1 MNDGG
6 ARERMEQVMVDLLGR
21 IMTQAEMLENVT
33 GMKPVLFMSRRTAR
47 LFAAGWP
54 LEYKAVEPDG
64 VERIRIEGYDVTICD
79 VEDGVY
85 VGYRI

>member
-1 MNDGG
+1 MNDKK
-6 ARERMEQVMVDLLGR
+6 ARERMRNLTVEMLHKIL
-21 IMTQAEMLENVT
+21 MQAEMLENVT

-54 LEYKAVEPDG
+54 LKF
-64 VERIRIEGYDVTICD
+64 ERIEMEDVGLMRIAGYDVTLCD

>member
-1 MNDGG
+1 MNNEQ
-6 ARERMEQVMVDLLGR
+6 AREKIRMITVEMLHK
-21 IMTQAEMLENVT
+21 IMMQAEMLENVT
-33 GMKPVLFMSRRTAR
+33 GMKPVVFMSRRTAR

-54 LEYKAVEPDG
+54 LEY
-64 VERIRIEGYDVTICD
+64 ERIELEAVDRMRLDGYDVTICD

>member
-1 MNDGG
+1 MNDEK
-6 ARERMEQVMVDLLGR
+6 ARERMRNLTVEMLHKIL
-21 IMTQAEMLENVT
+21 MQAEMLENVT

-54 LEYKAVEPDG
+54 LEYKKVEPDG

>member
-1 MNDGG
+1 MNDEK
-6 ARERMEQVMVDLLGR
+6 ARERMRNLTVDMLHKIL
-21 IMTQAEMLENVT
+21 MQAEMLENVT

-54 LEYKAVEPDG
+54 LKY
-64 VERIRIEGYDVTICD
+64 ERFELEDVDRMRIDGYDVTICD

-85 VGYRI
+85 VGYKI

>member
-1 MNDGG
+1 MNDEK
-6 ARERMEQVMVDLLGR
+6 ARERMRNLTVDILHK
-21 IMTQAEMLENVT
+21 IMMQAEMLENVT
-33 GMKPVLFMSRRTAR
+33 GRKPVLFMNRRTAR

-54 LEYKAVEPDG
+54 LEYKKVEPDG

>member
-1 MNDGG
+1 MNNEQ
-6 ARERMEQVMVDLLGR
+6 AREKIRMLTVDMLHK
-21 IMTQAEMLENVT
+21 IMMQAEMLENVT

-54 LEYKAVEPDG
+54 LKY
-64 VERIRIEGYDVTICD
+64 ERIELEDVDRMRIAEYDVTICD

-85 VGYRI
+85 VGYKI

>member
-1 MNDGG
+1 MNDEKV
-6 ARERMEQVMVDLLGR
+6 RERMRNLTVEMLHK
-21 IMTQAEMLENVT
+21 ISIQAEMLENVT

-54 LEYKAVEPDG
+54 LKF
-64 VERIRIEGYDVTICD
+64 ERIEMEDVDLMRIAGYDVTLCD

-85 VGYRI
+85 VGYKI

>member
-1 MNDGG
+1 MNDEK
-6 ARERMEQVMVDLLGR
+6 ARERMRNLTVEMLHKIL
-21 IMTQAEMLENVT
+21 MQAEMLENVT

-47 LFAAGWP
+47 LFAAGWT

>member
-1 MNDGG
+1 MNDEK
-6 ARERMEQVMVDLLGR
+6 AREKIRMLTVDMLHE
-21 IMTQAEMLENVT
+21 IMMQAEMLENVT
-33 GMKPVLFMSRRTAR
+33 GMKPVLFMSRRIAR
-47 LFAAGWP
+47 MIAASWP
-54 LEYKAVEPDG
+54 LEYKADEPNG

>member
-1 MNDGG
+1 MNNEQ
-6 ARERMEQVMVDLLGR
+6 AREKIRRLTVEMLHK
-21 IMTQAEMLENVT
+21 IMMQAEMLENVT

-54 LEYKAVEPDG
+54 LKF
-64 VERIRIEGYDVTICD
+64 ERIELEDVDQMRIAGYDVTICD

-85 VGYRI
+85 VGYKV

>member
-1 MNDGG
+1 MNDEK
-6 ARERMEQVMVDLLGR
+6 ARERMRNLTVDMLHKIL
-21 IMTQAEMLENVT
+21 MQAEMLENVT

-54 LEYKAVEPDG
+54 LEYKKVEPDG

>member
-1 MNDGG
+1 MNDEQ
-6 ARERMEQVMVDLLGR
+6 AREKIRMLTVDMLHKIL
-21 IMTQAEMLENVT
+21 MQAEMLENVT

-54 LEYKAVEPDG
+54 LEYKKVEPDG